1 MILDY
6 TWNMLENWFMNGTIE
21 ARIISLI
28 VAIVITILAV
38 WLTVE
43 ILKLTFLLVI
53 EILKATFMSISIMFY
68 TLLVVFLTAPIGL
81 ILKEDN
87 LSSIINNYFMNVK
100 SIVNV
105 FYPKLFKEDKNKQI
119 LQYPVR
125 QQRIIVKKPTVR
137 RVMNAQQVEN
147 RSRADE
153 LNSKTVIISH
163 PKKKSDE
170 GKFFCTDCGSE
181 FTPKMKQML
190 KENSYAFCEHCGKK
204 FHIVNNLPMS
214 A

>member
-6 TWNMLENWFMNGTIE
+6 TWNMLENWFTNGSVE

-28 VAIVITILAV
+28 VAIVITILTV

-53 EILKATFMSISIMFY
+53 EILKATFMGISIMFY

-81 ILKEDN
+81 ILKEDD
-87 LSSIINNYFMNVK
+87 LSSIINNYFMNVR
-100 SIVNV
+100 SIVHV
-105 FYPKLFKEDKNKQI
+105 FYPKLFKEEKNKQI
-119 LQYPVR
+119 LQYPV
-125 QQRIIVKKPTVR
+125 QHQRIIVKKPTSR
-137 RVMNAQQVEN
+137 RIVNTQQPDYA
-147 RSRADE
+147 SRADE
-153 LNSKTVIISH
+153 LNSKTVIVSH
-163 PKKKSDE
+163 PKRTSNE

-181 FTPKMKQML
+181 FTPKMRKML